1 LAPPASLT
9 TTVAI
14 FGLLVHLIS
23 FIPVIRQI
31 TRLADP
37 YFVTDERGDLEIGGF
52 GARHV
57 TERRF
62 ASALIV
68 ALVVINPASGYYQHS
83 PKLLR
88 SRLVQRDSKQ
98 GLGRVLVA
106 AI

>member
-1 LAPPASLT
+1 LAPPASLA

-37 YFVTDERGDLEIGGF
+37 YFVTNERGDLEIGSV

-57 TERRF
+57 KERRF

-68 ALVVINPASGYYQHS
+68 ALVVINQLQVAINIR
-83 PKLLR
+83 LR
-88 SRLVQRDSKQ
+88 
-98 GLGRVLVA
+98 G
-106 AI
+106 